1 MRKTSVIG
9 GVHSPKAQSLKP
21 CNKRHDYCF
30 ITNEC
35 DKPYI
40 ENSALY
46 NILCTKN
53 NEESKIQD
61 LNKAKLKMPRE
72 TKDDLGSYK
81 SFSHKDV
88 SENTISCGNK
98 TEKKKEEEKMALIQA
113 PVLIGEG
120 CIQRMVESTVTL
132 EDSAIKIKEIRALV
146 ENLNTTVIQDKVI
159 IQGTLHKQI
168 FYVGEDA
175 VVHHQT
181 ELIPISF
188 FIDIENAMPGMS
200 TTVIPVIEHVTYTL
214 LDSETLH
221 QKVILI
227 FSVTVTDIQNLD
239 VVEGTGTPLY
249 FVSRIMGEGSQ
260 QLIVETAVTLVQ
272 PTLKVDEIT
281 ATIQNIVT
289 DVIDDKVIIQGILH
303 KQVFYVGLDNI
314 EYHQAEDIP
323 FSLFVD
329 VEGATPG
336 MNVQVIPTIET
347 INYNLENNSDLAQHV
362 VIQFSVIVTEGVS
375 VNLEEGAG
383 PTILL
388 NEIVGEATNQTLLQD
403 IIAMENPTQKIRNVE
418 AEITEIN
425 AQVITNKVILQ
436 GQIHKQIYY
445 IGIDNIEYEQGED
458 IEFSFF
464 VDLPNAVPGMNTT
477 LNPTIESVITELLNE
492 NEMLEKVV
500 LSVDVLVSSTVN
512 FDVNLVED

>member
-1 MRKTSVIG
+1 M
-9 GVHSPKAQSLKP
+9 
-21 CNKRHDYCF
+21 Y
-30 ITNEC
+30 
-35 DKPYI
+35 
-40 ENSALY
+40 
-46 NILCTKN
+46 KN

-61 LNKAKLKMPRE
+61 LNNAKLEMPSK

-239 VVEGTGTPLY
+239 G
-249 FVSRIMGEGSQ
+249 
-260 QLIVETAVTLVQ
+260 
-272 PTLKVDEIT
+272 
-281 ATIQNIVT
+281 
-289 DVIDDKVIIQGILH
+289 
-303 KQVFYVGLDNI
+303 
-314 EYHQAEDIP
+314 
-323 FSLFVD
+323 
-329 VEGATPG
+329 
-336 MNVQVIPTIET
+336 
-347 INYNLENNSDLAQHV
+347 
-362 VIQFSVIVTEGVS
+362 
-375 VNLEEGAG
+375 
-383 PTILL
+383 
-388 NEIVGEATNQTLLQD
+388 
-403 IIAMENPTQKIRNVE
+403 
-418 AEITEIN
+418 
-425 AQVITNKVILQ
+425 
-436 GQIHKQIYY
+436 
-445 IGIDNIEYEQGED
+445 
-458 IEFSFF
+458 
-464 VDLPNAVPGMNTT
+464 
-477 LNPTIESVITELLNE
+477 
-492 NEMLEKVV
+492 
-500 LSVDVLVSSTVN
+500 
-512 FDVNLVED
+512 